1 MKSVIYGLFNKRTG
15 LCVYVGST
23 TRWKIRR
30 QTHIG
35 TARANHR
42 PIPEFRIL
50 KIVTKQKSWEEERK
64 QIKLFRELKH
74 PIRNKLSRRSG
85 GVRLIRSM
93 LVAGKSVWIGLRA
106 KPLVKELARWNNWT
120 IECVDK
126 GDRCRVVRLRD

>member
-64 QIKLFRELKH
+64 QIKL
-74 PIRNKLSRRSG
+74 
-85 GVRLIRSM
+85 
-93 LVAGKSVWIGLRA
+93 WIGLRA